1 MSTSVTSLRLTSELR
16 DRIKAGA
23 KKHGDT
29 QAEYIE
35 RALRELE
42 HREFLRGV
50 AAAEMDDEDRA
61 EYEQWEQAPI
71 GPVVPE

>member
-1 MSTSVTSLRLTSELR
+1 MRPPVTSLRLTTELR
-16 DRIKAGA
+16 DRIKSGA
-23 KKHGDT
+23 DKHGET

-42 HREFLRGV
+42 HREFLREV
-50 AAAEMDDEDRA
+50 AAFEMDDADRA

-71 GPVVPE
+71 GPVAPE